1 MLSATM
7 HRQARMGITA
17 QEDKRVGL
25 IIAQQDVVAR
35 LIQLDIVVLKQQRFR
50 FRVRHGDINV
60 VDECDQCFGF
70 TRGKIAAEIAG
81 KAFFQIFCLTDID
94 NRTASVVHSVDA
106 RLAGDGF

>member
-1 MLSATM
+1 
-7 HRQARMGITA
+7 MGITA

-81 KAFFQIFCLTDID
+81 KAFFRSFALPT
-94 NRTASVVHSVDA
+94 
-106 RLAGDGF
+106 

>member
-1 MLSATM
+1 
-7 HRQARMGITA
+7 MGITA

-81 KAFFQIFCLTDID
+81 KAFFQIFALPT
-94 NRTASVVHSVDA
+94 
-106 RLAGDGF
+106 